1 MADFHLHRDH
11 YYNAPVANEWIKDEL
26 GEVQEENP
34 KVGPEEYHV
43 TDYEGEN
50 SKEELNKNE
59 ETRGI
64 LSDHQ
69 SLGVTL
75 NQNIAQE
82 DPTDDLLSLEEE
94 VATLKKQLL
103 AAEARVVQAE
113 QRVDEITR
121 ETSEMA
127 ELIGRYFGIGA
138 SLHYPH

>member
-11 YYNAPVANEWIKDEL
+11 YYNALVANEWIKDEP

-59 ETRGI
+59 ETRWI

-113 QRVDEITR
+113 
-121 ETSEMA
+121 
-127 ELIGRYFGIGA
+127 
-138 SLHYPH
+138 